1 MKLPDIS
8 LLKGWPTLQPELAT
22 AGAPA
27 SFEPRVRR
35 STPLAGVMQ
44 FASNGGGGGGR
55 NDDDDGFDEGYDD
68 DFVYEEPAQQ
78 QPTRRAPGAQRGGQA
93 GGSGSG
99 GGGRGG
105 SGGGGRP
112 RTVQYQPEERY
123 WTEYLRIALPIL
135 GLLLMIGLLWFWAL
149 QLMGDDNGGDQ
160 PVVTEP
166 PATEEV
172 VLPDSTP
179 TTEATE
185 DVIAPPTPTP
195 TEELST
201 PETTPEVE
209 ETPADTGGGEIAIG
223 SVVQVTEDGV
233 NMRADATTSSDAVT
247 QLNAGDSFEVVD
259 GPVEAD
265 TYTWWMVVDDTNSVV
280 GWIASDF
287 IEVAP

>member
-1 MKLPDIS
+1 MKLPDIP

-27 SFEPRVRR
+27 PFQPRVTR

-44 FASNGGGGGGR
+44 FASSGGGG
-55 NDDDDGFDEGYDD
+55 NDDDGFDDGYDD
-68 DFVYEEPAQQ
+68 DLVYEEPAQQ
-78 QPTRRAPGAQRGGQA
+78 PTRRSPGAQRGSQA
-93 GGSGSG
+93 GGSAS

-105 SGGGGRP
+105 SGGGRS

-166 PATEEV
+166 PVTEEV
-172 VLPDSTP
+172 VVPESTP

-195 TEELST
+195 TEEIST
-201 PETTPEVE
+201 PETTPEEE
-209 ETPADTGGGEIAIG
+209 ETPANTGGTFAEGDL
-223 SVVQVTEDGV
+223 VVTTEEGV
-233 NMRADATTSSDAVT
+233 NMRDAPTTSGEAVV
-247 QLNAGDSFEVVD
+247 QLATGTILEIQEAAG
-259 GPVEAD
+259 EAD
-265 TYTWWMVVDDTNSVV
+265 GYTWWMVIVQDTGEVGYVV
-280 GWIASDF
+280 ADF
-287 IEVAP
+287 LEPAP

>member
-27 SFEPRVRR
+27 PAAPRGHR

-44 FASNGGGGGGR
+44 FASNGGGG
-55 NDDDDGFDEGYDD
+55 NDDDDGFEDGYDD
-68 DFVYEEPAQQ
+68 DLVYEEPAQQ
-78 QPTRRAPGAQRGGQA
+78 QPTRRAPGAQRGSQA
-93 GGSGSG
+93 GGSAAG

-105 SGGGGRP
+105 SGGRP

-149 QLMGDDNGGDQ
+149 QLMDDDNGGNQ

-166 PATEEV
+166 PVTQEV
-172 VLPDSTP
+172 VVPDSTP

-195 TEELST
+195 TEEVST
-201 PETTPEVE
+201 PETTPETE
-209 ETPADTGGGEIAIG
+209 ETPASTGGEIAID
-223 SVVQVTEDGV
+223 SVVQTTEEGV
-233 NMRADATTSSDAVT
+233 NMREDATIAAEAIAQLATGTTLTVT
-247 QLNAGDSFEVVD
+247 D
-259 GPVEAD
+259 GPYEAD
-265 TYTWWMVVDDTNSVV
+265 DYVWWQVVNDETGQVGYVV
-280 GWIASDF
+280 EDF
-287 IEVAP
+287 IEVVP